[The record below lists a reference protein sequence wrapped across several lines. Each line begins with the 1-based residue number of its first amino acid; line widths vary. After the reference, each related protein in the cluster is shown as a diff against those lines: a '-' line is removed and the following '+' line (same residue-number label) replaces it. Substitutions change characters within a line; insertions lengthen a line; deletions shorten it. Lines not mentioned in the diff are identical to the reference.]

1 MHRPRHRARRENNR
15 RARRENNRSA
25 AHRRKSISAQRE
37 QRTPRGPDFRKEVSC
52 AVAQSPKGTQAPLSP
67 TPVSN
72 LAAVRPQANGTLWLN
87 QATEMRT
94 PQNAGGRL
102 TLNNSIQL
110 EPTGQRTPVTLRT
123 WPSWPCDE
131 AEARACNIAT
141 AGGRLWLSDLAF
153 FVLRKPPECER
164 DTLTNSRIP
173 ARSSILSET

>member
-1 MHRPRHRARRENNR
+1 MASGPGSSQSRKGASGGGVAPGVHRPRH

-110 EPTGQRTPVTLRT
+110 EPTGQRTPVTVRT

-153 FVLRKPPECER
+153 C
-164 DTLTNSRIP
+164 TSHASRMR
-173 ARSSILSET
+173 A